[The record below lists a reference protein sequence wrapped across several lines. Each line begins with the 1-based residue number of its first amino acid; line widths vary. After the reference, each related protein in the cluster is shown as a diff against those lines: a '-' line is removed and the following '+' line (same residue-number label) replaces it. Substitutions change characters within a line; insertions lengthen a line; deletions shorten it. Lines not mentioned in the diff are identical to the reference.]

1 MKAILVSVLVIALVM
16 VAFVLVPRAPATSAG
31 KVDILAE
38 NETAR
43 DLLTQAMRAYRQG
56 DYDASYKLSRAAYL
70 DHFENIEIPLRALY
84 PDLTLDM
91 EYRFAQLRTQMQSA
105 APAEQ
110 VETTVQSVRDGLIE
124 IDGIFSDNGVVA
136 PALAFGASFTII
148 FREGMEAVLVIAAVL
163 GFLRNSATRKGRQAV
178 LSGVALAIAAT
189 AVTWLVIRFLI
200 QLAPTGRELIEGIV
214 SLVAVGVLFWVS
226 FWLQRRLD
234 HKRWMEFLSAR
245 ASAAMAS
252 GSTLGLIGLGFT
264 AIYREGFETALF
276 YEVLFGF
283 TRQMELYVLAGLA
296 TGLVVLGIIAWLI
309 LRAGR
314 RLPVRLFLRLAVA
327 IVIVLSI
334 TFVGQAIQDMQEA
347 GFMNATSLIGIVPR
361 LPRAVADMTG
371 IHPTVETLTGQIVMI
386 GIYLAS
392 YAAIKFSAARTAM
405 LAPIKKAA

>member
-1 MKAILVSVLVIALVM
+1 MKAILVSVVVIALVI
-16 VAFVLVPRAPATSAG
+16 VAFVLVPHAPATRSG
-31 KVDILAE
+31 SVDILAE

-56 DYDASYKLSRAAYL
+56 DYDASYRLSREAYL

-163 GFLRNSATRKGRQAV
+163 GFLRSSATRKGRQAV
-178 LSGVALAIAAT
+178 LTGVALAIAAT

-283 TRQMELYVLAGLA
+283 TRQMELYVLAGLV
-296 TGLVVLGIIAWLI
+296 TGLVVLGVIAWLI

-371 IHPTVETLTGQIVMI
+371 IHPTLETLTGQIVMI

-392 YAAIKFSAARTAM
+392 YVAIKLNSARVPVAV
-405 LAPIKKAA
+405 PVKKAV